1 MKNLPNINPVKA
13 LKASL
18 PYLIAG
24 LLCTK
29 LGEAYRL
36 TTGGDVID
44 RLLAAFTKL
53 GLVFQNPLPSLH
65 PFDLLVGAVAA
76 VLLRLVVWSKIK
88 NAKKYRHG
96 EEYGTARWGT
106 AKDIEPYV
114 DPVFENNLLLTQTER
129 LMMSGRP
136 KQPKYARNK
145 NVLVIG
151 GSGSGKTR
159 FYLKPNLMQMHSSY
173 VITDPKGTVLVEC
186 GKMLQKGKYRI
197 KVLNTIN
204 FSKSMRYNPFSYIR
218 SEKDILKLVNTIIT
232 NTKGEGQQSGEDFWV
247 KAEKLYYTA
256 LIAYIWYEAPEEEQ
270 NFAMLIDLI
279 DASEAREDDENFKNP
294 VDLLFDELE
303 EKVDDIFE
311 NAEIFEEE
319 NKNIYNDEEKYE
331 NINFDIP
338 KKSYAEENIY
348 INKDIFENFESI
360 EEKRNT
366 DFNEFL
372 KNIYYKNYE
381 KAGDESSFFYESTKN
396 NNTEY
401 FDGSTENNSKNIL
414 EEEKSLYD
422 TKNIFGGKEENIKN
436 FSSEDKNISVS
447 VTNNVS
453 ITKECDIDDVIEQ
466 LCEKISDAVE
476 AAGEGRHI

>member
-1 MKNLPNINPVKA
+1 M
-13 LKASL
+13 
-18 PYLIAG
+18 
-24 LLCTK
+24 T
-29 LGEAYRL
+29 
-36 TTGGDVID
+36 D
-44 RLLAAFTKL
+44 R
-53 GLVFQNPLPSLH
+53 
-65 PFDLLVGAVAA
+65 
-76 VLLRLVVWSKIK
+76 
-88 NAKKYRHG
+88 
-96 EEYGTARWGT
+96 
-106 AKDIEPYV
+106 
-114 DPVFENNLLLTQTER
+114 
-129 LMMSGRP
+129 
-136 KQPKYARNK
+136 
-145 NVLVIG
+145 
-151 GSGSGKTR
+151 
-159 FYLKPNLMQMHSSY
+159 
-173 VITDPKGTVLVEC
+173 
-186 GKMLQKGKYRI
+186 
-197 KVLNTIN
+197 
-204 FSKSMRYNPFSYIR
+204 
-218 SEKDILKLVNTIIT
+218 
-232 NTKGEGQQSGEDFWV
+232 
-247 KAEKLYYTA
+247 
-256 LIAYIWYEAPEEEQ
+256 AYI
-270 NFAMLIDLI
+270 FI
-279 DASEAREDDENFKNP
+279 
-294 VDLLFDELE
+294 DELE

-319 NKNIYNDEEKYE
+319 NKNIYNNEEKYE

-381 KAGDESSFFYESTKN
+381 KAGDESSFFYESTEN

-422 TKNIFGGKEENIKN
+422 TKNIFGGKEENIKY

>member
-1 MKNLPNINPVKA
+1 M
-13 LKASL
+13 
-18 PYLIAG
+18 
-24 LLCTK
+24 T
-29 LGEAYRL
+29 
-36 TTGGDVID
+36 D
-44 RLLAAFTKL
+44 R
-53 GLVFQNPLPSLH
+53 
-65 PFDLLVGAVAA
+65 
-76 VLLRLVVWSKIK
+76 
-88 NAKKYRHG
+88 
-96 EEYGTARWGT
+96 
-106 AKDIEPYV
+106 
-114 DPVFENNLLLTQTER
+114 
-129 LMMSGRP
+129 
-136 KQPKYARNK
+136 
-145 NVLVIG
+145 
-151 GSGSGKTR
+151 
-159 FYLKPNLMQMHSSY
+159 
-173 VITDPKGTVLVEC
+173 
-186 GKMLQKGKYRI
+186 
-197 KVLNTIN
+197 
-204 FSKSMRYNPFSYIR
+204 
-218 SEKDILKLVNTIIT
+218 
-232 NTKGEGQQSGEDFWV
+232 
-247 KAEKLYYTA
+247 
-256 LIAYIWYEAPEEEQ
+256 AYI
-270 NFAMLIDLI
+270 FI
-279 DASEAREDDENFKNP
+279 
-294 VDLLFDELE
+294 DELE

-338 KKSYAEENIY
+338 KKSYAEENVY

-381 KAGDESSFFYESTKN
+381 KVGDESSFLYESTEN

>member
-1 MKNLPNINPVKA
+1 M
-13 LKASL
+13 
-18 PYLIAG
+18 
-24 LLCTK
+24 T
-29 LGEAYRL
+29 
-36 TTGGDVID
+36 D
-44 RLLAAFTKL
+44 R
-53 GLVFQNPLPSLH
+53 
-65 PFDLLVGAVAA
+65 
-76 VLLRLVVWSKIK
+76 
-88 NAKKYRHG
+88 
-96 EEYGTARWGT
+96 
-106 AKDIEPYV
+106 
-114 DPVFENNLLLTQTER
+114 
-129 LMMSGRP
+129 
-136 KQPKYARNK
+136 
-145 NVLVIG
+145 
-151 GSGSGKTR
+151 
-159 FYLKPNLMQMHSSY
+159 
-173 VITDPKGTVLVEC
+173 
-186 GKMLQKGKYRI
+186 
-197 KVLNTIN
+197 
-204 FSKSMRYNPFSYIR
+204 
-218 SEKDILKLVNTIIT
+218 
-232 NTKGEGQQSGEDFWV
+232 
-247 KAEKLYYTA
+247 
-256 LIAYIWYEAPEEEQ
+256 AYI
-270 NFAMLIDLI
+270 FI
-279 DASEAREDDENFKNP
+279 
-294 VDLLFDELE
+294 DELE

-360 EEKRNT
+360 EGKRNT

-381 KAGDESSFFYESTKN
+381 KADDESSFFYESTEN

>member
-1 MKNLPNINPVKA
+1 M
-13 LKASL
+13 
-18 PYLIAG
+18 
-24 LLCTK
+24 T
-29 LGEAYRL
+29 
-36 TTGGDVID
+36 D
-44 RLLAAFTKL
+44 R
-53 GLVFQNPLPSLH
+53 
-65 PFDLLVGAVAA
+65 
-76 VLLRLVVWSKIK
+76 
-88 NAKKYRHG
+88 
-96 EEYGTARWGT
+96 
-106 AKDIEPYV
+106 
-114 DPVFENNLLLTQTER
+114 
-129 LMMSGRP
+129 
-136 KQPKYARNK
+136 
-145 NVLVIG
+145 
-151 GSGSGKTR
+151 
-159 FYLKPNLMQMHSSY
+159 
-173 VITDPKGTVLVEC
+173 
-186 GKMLQKGKYRI
+186 
-197 KVLNTIN
+197 
-204 FSKSMRYNPFSYIR
+204 
-218 SEKDILKLVNTIIT
+218 
-232 NTKGEGQQSGEDFWV
+232 
-247 KAEKLYYTA
+247 
-256 LIAYIWYEAPEEEQ
+256 AYI
-270 NFAMLIDLI
+270 FI
-279 DASEAREDDENFKNP
+279 
-294 VDLLFDELE
+294 DELE

-372 KNIYYKNYE
+372 KNIYYQNYE
-381 KAGDESSFFYESTKN
+381 KAGDESSFFYESTEN

-401 FDGSTENNSKNIL
+401 FDGLTENNSKNIL

>member
-1 MKNLPNINPVKA
+1 M
-13 LKASL
+13 
-18 PYLIAG
+18 
-24 LLCTK
+24 T
-29 LGEAYRL
+29 
-36 TTGGDVID
+36 D
-44 RLLAAFTKL
+44 R
-53 GLVFQNPLPSLH
+53 
-65 PFDLLVGAVAA
+65 
-76 VLLRLVVWSKIK
+76 
-88 NAKKYRHG
+88 
-96 EEYGTARWGT
+96 
-106 AKDIEPYV
+106 
-114 DPVFENNLLLTQTER
+114 
-129 LMMSGRP
+129 
-136 KQPKYARNK
+136 
-145 NVLVIG
+145 
-151 GSGSGKTR
+151 
-159 FYLKPNLMQMHSSY
+159 
-173 VITDPKGTVLVEC
+173 
-186 GKMLQKGKYRI
+186 
-197 KVLNTIN
+197 
-204 FSKSMRYNPFSYIR
+204 
-218 SEKDILKLVNTIIT
+218 
-232 NTKGEGQQSGEDFWV
+232 
-247 KAEKLYYTA
+247 
-256 LIAYIWYEAPEEEQ
+256 AYI
-270 NFAMLIDLI
+270 FI
-279 DASEAREDDENFKNP
+279 
-294 VDLLFDELE
+294 DELE

-319 NKNIYNDEEKYE
+319 NKNIYSDEEKYE

-381 KAGDESSFFYESTKN
+381 KAGDEPSFFYESTEN

>member
-1 MKNLPNINPVKA
+1 M
-13 LKASL
+13 
-18 PYLIAG
+18 
-24 LLCTK
+24 T
-29 LGEAYRL
+29 
-36 TTGGDVID
+36 D
-44 RLLAAFTKL
+44 RA
-53 GLVFQNPLPSLH
+53 
-65 PFDLLVGAVAA
+65 
-76 VLLRLVVWSKIK
+76 
-88 NAKKYRHG
+88 
-96 EEYGTARWGT
+96 
-106 AKDIEPYV
+106 DI
-114 DPVFENNLLLTQTER
+114 F
-129 LMMSGRP
+129 
-136 KQPKYARNK
+136 
-145 NVLVIG
+145 I
-151 GSGSGKTR
+151 
-159 FYLKPNLMQMHSSY
+159 
-173 VITDPKGTVLVEC
+173 
-186 GKMLQKGKYRI
+186 
-197 KVLNTIN
+197 
-204 FSKSMRYNPFSYIR
+204 
-218 SEKDILKLVNTIIT
+218 
-232 NTKGEGQQSGEDFWV
+232 
-247 KAEKLYYTA
+247 
-256 LIAYIWYEAPEEEQ
+256 
-270 NFAMLIDLI
+270 
-279 DASEAREDDENFKNP
+279 
-294 VDLLFDELE
+294 DELE

-331 NINFDIP
+331 NINLDIP

-381 KAGDESSFFYESTKN
+381 KAGDESSFFYESTEN

-422 TKNIFGGKEENIKN
+422 TKNIFDGKEENIKN

>member
-1 MKNLPNINPVKA
+1 M
-13 LKASL
+13 
-18 PYLIAG
+18 
-24 LLCTK
+24 T
-29 LGEAYRL
+29 
-36 TTGGDVID
+36 D
-44 RLLAAFTKL
+44 R
-53 GLVFQNPLPSLH
+53 
-65 PFDLLVGAVAA
+65 
-76 VLLRLVVWSKIK
+76 
-88 NAKKYRHG
+88 
-96 EEYGTARWGT
+96 
-106 AKDIEPYV
+106 
-114 DPVFENNLLLTQTER
+114 
-129 LMMSGRP
+129 
-136 KQPKYARNK
+136 
-145 NVLVIG
+145 
-151 GSGSGKTR
+151 
-159 FYLKPNLMQMHSSY
+159 
-173 VITDPKGTVLVEC
+173 
-186 GKMLQKGKYRI
+186 
-197 KVLNTIN
+197 
-204 FSKSMRYNPFSYIR
+204 
-218 SEKDILKLVNTIIT
+218 
-232 NTKGEGQQSGEDFWV
+232 
-247 KAEKLYYTA
+247 
-256 LIAYIWYEAPEEEQ
+256 AYI
-270 NFAMLIDLI
+270 FI
-279 DASEAREDDENFKNP
+279 
-294 VDLLFDELE
+294 DELE

-372 KNIYYKNYE
+372 KNIYHKNYE
-381 KAGDESSFFYESTKN
+381 KAGDEASFFYESTEN

>member
-1 MKNLPNINPVKA
+1 M
-13 LKASL
+13 
-18 PYLIAG
+18 
-24 LLCTK
+24 T
-29 LGEAYRL
+29 
-36 TTGGDVID
+36 D
-44 RLLAAFTKL
+44 R
-53 GLVFQNPLPSLH
+53 
-65 PFDLLVGAVAA
+65 
-76 VLLRLVVWSKIK
+76 
-88 NAKKYRHG
+88 
-96 EEYGTARWGT
+96 
-106 AKDIEPYV
+106 
-114 DPVFENNLLLTQTER
+114 
-129 LMMSGRP
+129 
-136 KQPKYARNK
+136 
-145 NVLVIG
+145 
-151 GSGSGKTR
+151 
-159 FYLKPNLMQMHSSY
+159 
-173 VITDPKGTVLVEC
+173 
-186 GKMLQKGKYRI
+186 
-197 KVLNTIN
+197 
-204 FSKSMRYNPFSYIR
+204 
-218 SEKDILKLVNTIIT
+218 
-232 NTKGEGQQSGEDFWV
+232 
-247 KAEKLYYTA
+247 
-256 LIAYIWYEAPEEEQ
+256 AYI
-270 NFAMLIDLI
+270 FI
-279 DASEAREDDENFKNP
+279 
-294 VDLLFDELE
+294 DELE

-331 NINFDIP
+331 NINLDIP

-360 EEKRNT
+360 EGKRNT

-381 KAGDESSFFYESTKN
+381 KAGDESSFFYESTEN

>member
-1 MKNLPNINPVKA
+1 M
-13 LKASL
+13 
-18 PYLIAG
+18 
-24 LLCTK
+24 T
-29 LGEAYRL
+29 
-36 TTGGDVID
+36 D
-44 RLLAAFTKL
+44 R
-53 GLVFQNPLPSLH
+53 
-65 PFDLLVGAVAA
+65 
-76 VLLRLVVWSKIK
+76 
-88 NAKKYRHG
+88 
-96 EEYGTARWGT
+96 
-106 AKDIEPYV
+106 
-114 DPVFENNLLLTQTER
+114 
-129 LMMSGRP
+129 
-136 KQPKYARNK
+136 
-145 NVLVIG
+145 
-151 GSGSGKTR
+151 
-159 FYLKPNLMQMHSSY
+159 
-173 VITDPKGTVLVEC
+173 
-186 GKMLQKGKYRI
+186 
-197 KVLNTIN
+197 
-204 FSKSMRYNPFSYIR
+204 
-218 SEKDILKLVNTIIT
+218 
-232 NTKGEGQQSGEDFWV
+232 
-247 KAEKLYYTA
+247 
-256 LIAYIWYEAPEEEQ
+256 AYI
-270 NFAMLIDLI
+270 FI
-279 DASEAREDDENFKNP
+279 
-294 VDLLFDELE
+294 DELE

-331 NINFDIP
+331 NINLDIP

-360 EEKRNT
+360 EGKRNT

>member
-1 MKNLPNINPVKA
+1 M
-13 LKASL
+13 
-18 PYLIAG
+18 
-24 LLCTK
+24 T
-29 LGEAYRL
+29 
-36 TTGGDVID
+36 D
-44 RLLAAFTKL
+44 R
-53 GLVFQNPLPSLH
+53 
-65 PFDLLVGAVAA
+65 
-76 VLLRLVVWSKIK
+76 
-88 NAKKYRHG
+88 
-96 EEYGTARWGT
+96 
-106 AKDIEPYV
+106 
-114 DPVFENNLLLTQTER
+114 
-129 LMMSGRP
+129 
-136 KQPKYARNK
+136 
-145 NVLVIG
+145 
-151 GSGSGKTR
+151 
-159 FYLKPNLMQMHSSY
+159 
-173 VITDPKGTVLVEC
+173 
-186 GKMLQKGKYRI
+186 
-197 KVLNTIN
+197 
-204 FSKSMRYNPFSYIR
+204 
-218 SEKDILKLVNTIIT
+218 
-232 NTKGEGQQSGEDFWV
+232 
-247 KAEKLYYTA
+247 
-256 LIAYIWYEAPEEEQ
+256 AYI
-270 NFAMLIDLI
+270 FI
-279 DASEAREDDENFKNP
+279 
-294 VDLLFDELE
+294 DELE

-381 KAGDESSFFYESTKN
+381 KAGDESSFFYESTEN

>member
-1 MKNLPNINPVKA
+1 M
-13 LKASL
+13 
-18 PYLIAG
+18 
-24 LLCTK
+24 T
-29 LGEAYRL
+29 
-36 TTGGDVID
+36 D
-44 RLLAAFTKL
+44 R
-53 GLVFQNPLPSLH
+53 
-65 PFDLLVGAVAA
+65 
-76 VLLRLVVWSKIK
+76 
-88 NAKKYRHG
+88 
-96 EEYGTARWGT
+96 
-106 AKDIEPYV
+106 
-114 DPVFENNLLLTQTER
+114 
-129 LMMSGRP
+129 
-136 KQPKYARNK
+136 
-145 NVLVIG
+145 
-151 GSGSGKTR
+151 
-159 FYLKPNLMQMHSSY
+159 
-173 VITDPKGTVLVEC
+173 
-186 GKMLQKGKYRI
+186 
-197 KVLNTIN
+197 
-204 FSKSMRYNPFSYIR
+204 
-218 SEKDILKLVNTIIT
+218 
-232 NTKGEGQQSGEDFWV
+232 
-247 KAEKLYYTA
+247 
-256 LIAYIWYEAPEEEQ
+256 AYI
-270 NFAMLIDLI
+270 FI
-279 DASEAREDDENFKNP
+279 
-294 VDLLFDELE
+294 DELE

-381 KAGDESSFFYESTKN
+381 KAGDESSFFYESTEN

-401 FDGSTENNSKNIL
+401 FDGSTENDSKNIL

>member
-1 MKNLPNINPVKA
+1 M
-13 LKASL
+13 
-18 PYLIAG
+18 
-24 LLCTK
+24 T
-29 LGEAYRL
+29 
-36 TTGGDVID
+36 D
-44 RLLAAFTKL
+44 R
-53 GLVFQNPLPSLH
+53 
-65 PFDLLVGAVAA
+65 
-76 VLLRLVVWSKIK
+76 
-88 NAKKYRHG
+88 
-96 EEYGTARWGT
+96 
-106 AKDIEPYV
+106 
-114 DPVFENNLLLTQTER
+114 
-129 LMMSGRP
+129 
-136 KQPKYARNK
+136 
-145 NVLVIG
+145 
-151 GSGSGKTR
+151 
-159 FYLKPNLMQMHSSY
+159 
-173 VITDPKGTVLVEC
+173 
-186 GKMLQKGKYRI
+186 
-197 KVLNTIN
+197 
-204 FSKSMRYNPFSYIR
+204 
-218 SEKDILKLVNTIIT
+218 
-232 NTKGEGQQSGEDFWV
+232 
-247 KAEKLYYTA
+247 
-256 LIAYIWYEAPEEEQ
+256 AYI
-270 NFAMLIDLI
+270 FI
-279 DASEAREDDENFKNP
+279 
-294 VDLLFDELE
+294 DELE

-311 NAEIFEEE
+311 NAEIFEGE

-381 KAGDESSFFYESTKN
+381 KAGDESSFFYESTEN

>member
-1 MKNLPNINPVKA
+1 M
-13 LKASL
+13 
-18 PYLIAG
+18 
-24 LLCTK
+24 T
-29 LGEAYRL
+29 
-36 TTGGDVID
+36 D
-44 RLLAAFTKL
+44 R
-53 GLVFQNPLPSLH
+53 
-65 PFDLLVGAVAA
+65 
-76 VLLRLVVWSKIK
+76 
-88 NAKKYRHG
+88 
-96 EEYGTARWGT
+96 
-106 AKDIEPYV
+106 
-114 DPVFENNLLLTQTER
+114 
-129 LMMSGRP
+129 
-136 KQPKYARNK
+136 
-145 NVLVIG
+145 
-151 GSGSGKTR
+151 
-159 FYLKPNLMQMHSSY
+159 
-173 VITDPKGTVLVEC
+173 
-186 GKMLQKGKYRI
+186 
-197 KVLNTIN
+197 
-204 FSKSMRYNPFSYIR
+204 
-218 SEKDILKLVNTIIT
+218 
-232 NTKGEGQQSGEDFWV
+232 
-247 KAEKLYYTA
+247 
-256 LIAYIWYEAPEEEQ
+256 AYI
-270 NFAMLIDLI
+270 FI
-279 DASEAREDDENFKNP
+279 
-294 VDLLFDELE
+294 DELE

-319 NKNIYNDEEKYE
+319 NKNIYSDEEKYE

-381 KAGDESSFFYESTKN
+381 KAGDESSFFYESTEN

-453 ITKECDIDDVIEQ
+453 VTKECDIDDVIEQ

>member
-1 MKNLPNINPVKA
+1 M
-13 LKASL
+13 
-18 PYLIAG
+18 
-24 LLCTK
+24 T
-29 LGEAYRL
+29 
-36 TTGGDVID
+36 D
-44 RLLAAFTKL
+44 R
-53 GLVFQNPLPSLH
+53 
-65 PFDLLVGAVAA
+65 
-76 VLLRLVVWSKIK
+76 
-88 NAKKYRHG
+88 
-96 EEYGTARWGT
+96 
-106 AKDIEPYV
+106 
-114 DPVFENNLLLTQTER
+114 
-129 LMMSGRP
+129 
-136 KQPKYARNK
+136 
-145 NVLVIG
+145 
-151 GSGSGKTR
+151 
-159 FYLKPNLMQMHSSY
+159 
-173 VITDPKGTVLVEC
+173 
-186 GKMLQKGKYRI
+186 
-197 KVLNTIN
+197 
-204 FSKSMRYNPFSYIR
+204 
-218 SEKDILKLVNTIIT
+218 
-232 NTKGEGQQSGEDFWV
+232 
-247 KAEKLYYTA
+247 
-256 LIAYIWYEAPEEEQ
+256 AYI
-270 NFAMLIDLI
+270 FI
-279 DASEAREDDENFKNP
+279 
-294 VDLLFDELE
+294 DELE

-331 NINFDIP
+331 NINLDIP

-381 KAGDESSFFYESTKN
+381 KAGDESSFFYESTEN

>member
-1 MKNLPNINPVKA
+1 M
-13 LKASL
+13 
-18 PYLIAG
+18 
-24 LLCTK
+24 T
-29 LGEAYRL
+29 
-36 TTGGDVID
+36 D
-44 RLLAAFTKL
+44 R
-53 GLVFQNPLPSLH
+53 
-65 PFDLLVGAVAA
+65 
-76 VLLRLVVWSKIK
+76 
-88 NAKKYRHG
+88 
-96 EEYGTARWGT
+96 
-106 AKDIEPYV
+106 
-114 DPVFENNLLLTQTER
+114 
-129 LMMSGRP
+129 
-136 KQPKYARNK
+136 
-145 NVLVIG
+145 
-151 GSGSGKTR
+151 
-159 FYLKPNLMQMHSSY
+159 
-173 VITDPKGTVLVEC
+173 
-186 GKMLQKGKYRI
+186 
-197 KVLNTIN
+197 
-204 FSKSMRYNPFSYIR
+204 
-218 SEKDILKLVNTIIT
+218 
-232 NTKGEGQQSGEDFWV
+232 
-247 KAEKLYYTA
+247 
-256 LIAYIWYEAPEEEQ
+256 AYI
-270 NFAMLIDLI
+270 FI
-279 DASEAREDDENFKNP
+279 
-294 VDLLFDELE
+294 DELE

-360 EEKRNT
+360 EGKRNT

-381 KAGDESSFFYESTKN
+381 KAGDESSFFYESTEN

>member
-1 MKNLPNINPVKA
+1 M
-13 LKASL
+13 
-18 PYLIAG
+18 
-24 LLCTK
+24 T
-29 LGEAYRL
+29 
-36 TTGGDVID
+36 D
-44 RLLAAFTKL
+44 R
-53 GLVFQNPLPSLH
+53 
-65 PFDLLVGAVAA
+65 
-76 VLLRLVVWSKIK
+76 
-88 NAKKYRHG
+88 
-96 EEYGTARWGT
+96 
-106 AKDIEPYV
+106 
-114 DPVFENNLLLTQTER
+114 
-129 LMMSGRP
+129 
-136 KQPKYARNK
+136 
-145 NVLVIG
+145 
-151 GSGSGKTR
+151 
-159 FYLKPNLMQMHSSY
+159 
-173 VITDPKGTVLVEC
+173 
-186 GKMLQKGKYRI
+186 
-197 KVLNTIN
+197 
-204 FSKSMRYNPFSYIR
+204 
-218 SEKDILKLVNTIIT
+218 
-232 NTKGEGQQSGEDFWV
+232 
-247 KAEKLYYTA
+247 
-256 LIAYIWYEAPEEEQ
+256 AYI
-270 NFAMLIDLI
+270 FI
-279 DASEAREDDENFKNP
+279 
-294 VDLLFDELE
+294 DELE

-319 NKNIYNDEEKYE
+319 NKNIYSDEEKYE

-381 KAGDESSFFYESTKN
+381 KAGDESSFFYESTEN

>member
-1 MKNLPNINPVKA
+1 M
-13 LKASL
+13 
-18 PYLIAG
+18 
-24 LLCTK
+24 T
-29 LGEAYRL
+29 
-36 TTGGDVID
+36 D
-44 RLLAAFTKL
+44 R
-53 GLVFQNPLPSLH
+53 
-65 PFDLLVGAVAA
+65 
-76 VLLRLVVWSKIK
+76 
-88 NAKKYRHG
+88 
-96 EEYGTARWGT
+96 
-106 AKDIEPYV
+106 
-114 DPVFENNLLLTQTER
+114 
-129 LMMSGRP
+129 
-136 KQPKYARNK
+136 
-145 NVLVIG
+145 
-151 GSGSGKTR
+151 
-159 FYLKPNLMQMHSSY
+159 
-173 VITDPKGTVLVEC
+173 
-186 GKMLQKGKYRI
+186 
-197 KVLNTIN
+197 
-204 FSKSMRYNPFSYIR
+204 
-218 SEKDILKLVNTIIT
+218 
-232 NTKGEGQQSGEDFWV
+232 
-247 KAEKLYYTA
+247 
-256 LIAYIWYEAPEEEQ
+256 AYI
-270 NFAMLIDLI
+270 FI
-279 DASEAREDDENFKNP
+279 
-294 VDLLFDELE
+294 DELE

-360 EEKRNT
+360 EGKRNT

-381 KAGDESSFFYESTKN
+381 KAGDESSFFYESTEN

-453 ITKECDIDDVIEQ
+453 ITKECDIDDVIEK

>member
-1 MKNLPNINPVKA
+1 M
-13 LKASL
+13 
-18 PYLIAG
+18 
-24 LLCTK
+24 T
-29 LGEAYRL
+29 
-36 TTGGDVID
+36 D
-44 RLLAAFTKL
+44 R
-53 GLVFQNPLPSLH
+53 
-65 PFDLLVGAVAA
+65 
-76 VLLRLVVWSKIK
+76 
-88 NAKKYRHG
+88 
-96 EEYGTARWGT
+96 
-106 AKDIEPYV
+106 
-114 DPVFENNLLLTQTER
+114 
-129 LMMSGRP
+129 
-136 KQPKYARNK
+136 
-145 NVLVIG
+145 
-151 GSGSGKTR
+151 
-159 FYLKPNLMQMHSSY
+159 
-173 VITDPKGTVLVEC
+173 
-186 GKMLQKGKYRI
+186 
-197 KVLNTIN
+197 
-204 FSKSMRYNPFSYIR
+204 
-218 SEKDILKLVNTIIT
+218 
-232 NTKGEGQQSGEDFWV
+232 
-247 KAEKLYYTA
+247 
-256 LIAYIWYEAPEEEQ
+256 AYI
-270 NFAMLIDLI
+270 FI
-279 DASEAREDDENFKNP
+279 
-294 VDLLFDELE
+294 DELE

-366 DFNEFL
+366 DFNKFL

-381 KAGDESSFFYESTKN
+381 KAGDESSFFYESTEN

>member
-1 MKNLPNINPVKA
+1 M
-13 LKASL
+13 
-18 PYLIAG
+18 
-24 LLCTK
+24 T
-29 LGEAYRL
+29 
-36 TTGGDVID
+36 D
-44 RLLAAFTKL
+44 R
-53 GLVFQNPLPSLH
+53 
-65 PFDLLVGAVAA
+65 
-76 VLLRLVVWSKIK
+76 
-88 NAKKYRHG
+88 
-96 EEYGTARWGT
+96 
-106 AKDIEPYV
+106 
-114 DPVFENNLLLTQTER
+114 
-129 LMMSGRP
+129 
-136 KQPKYARNK
+136 
-145 NVLVIG
+145 
-151 GSGSGKTR
+151 
-159 FYLKPNLMQMHSSY
+159 
-173 VITDPKGTVLVEC
+173 
-186 GKMLQKGKYRI
+186 
-197 KVLNTIN
+197 
-204 FSKSMRYNPFSYIR
+204 
-218 SEKDILKLVNTIIT
+218 
-232 NTKGEGQQSGEDFWV
+232 
-247 KAEKLYYTA
+247 
-256 LIAYIWYEAPEEEQ
+256 AYI
-270 NFAMLIDLI
+270 FI
-279 DASEAREDDENFKNP
+279 
-294 VDLLFDELE
+294 DELE

-319 NKNIYNDEEKYE
+319 NKNIYNDEEKHE

-381 KAGDESSFFYESTKN
+381 KAGDESSFFYESTEN

>member
-1 MKNLPNINPVKA
+1 M
-13 LKASL
+13 
-18 PYLIAG
+18 
-24 LLCTK
+24 T
-29 LGEAYRL
+29 
-36 TTGGDVID
+36 D
-44 RLLAAFTKL
+44 R
-53 GLVFQNPLPSLH
+53 
-65 PFDLLVGAVAA
+65 
-76 VLLRLVVWSKIK
+76 
-88 NAKKYRHG
+88 
-96 EEYGTARWGT
+96 
-106 AKDIEPYV
+106 
-114 DPVFENNLLLTQTER
+114 
-129 LMMSGRP
+129 
-136 KQPKYARNK
+136 
-145 NVLVIG
+145 
-151 GSGSGKTR
+151 
-159 FYLKPNLMQMHSSY
+159 
-173 VITDPKGTVLVEC
+173 
-186 GKMLQKGKYRI
+186 
-197 KVLNTIN
+197 
-204 FSKSMRYNPFSYIR
+204 
-218 SEKDILKLVNTIIT
+218 
-232 NTKGEGQQSGEDFWV
+232 
-247 KAEKLYYTA
+247 
-256 LIAYIWYEAPEEEQ
+256 AYI
-270 NFAMLIDLI
+270 FI
-279 DASEAREDDENFKNP
+279 
-294 VDLLFDELE
+294 DELE

-360 EEKRNT
+360 EGKRNT

-381 KAGDESSFFYESTKN
+381 KAGDESSFFYESTEN

-401 FDGSTENNSKNIL
+401 FDGLTENNSKNIL

>member
-1 MKNLPNINPVKA
+1 M
-13 LKASL
+13 
-18 PYLIAG
+18 
-24 LLCTK
+24 T
-29 LGEAYRL
+29 
-36 TTGGDVID
+36 D
-44 RLLAAFTKL
+44 R
-53 GLVFQNPLPSLH
+53 
-65 PFDLLVGAVAA
+65 
-76 VLLRLVVWSKIK
+76 
-88 NAKKYRHG
+88 
-96 EEYGTARWGT
+96 
-106 AKDIEPYV
+106 
-114 DPVFENNLLLTQTER
+114 
-129 LMMSGRP
+129 
-136 KQPKYARNK
+136 
-145 NVLVIG
+145 
-151 GSGSGKTR
+151 
-159 FYLKPNLMQMHSSY
+159 
-173 VITDPKGTVLVEC
+173 
-186 GKMLQKGKYRI
+186 
-197 KVLNTIN
+197 
-204 FSKSMRYNPFSYIR
+204 
-218 SEKDILKLVNTIIT
+218 
-232 NTKGEGQQSGEDFWV
+232 
-247 KAEKLYYTA
+247 
-256 LIAYIWYEAPEEEQ
+256 AYI
-270 NFAMLIDLI
+270 FI
-279 DASEAREDDENFKNP
+279 
-294 VDLLFDELE
+294 DELE

-319 NKNIYNDEEKYE
+319 NKNIYSDEEKYE

-381 KAGDESSFFYESTKN
+381 KAGDESSFFYESTEN

-476 AAGEGRHI
+476 AAGERRHI